1 MKYDAFISYR
11 HSELDMYVAKKIHKG
26 LETFKVP
33 RSVKKIGGKSKIT
46 RVFRDQEELPIG
58 SDLGDNI
65 SGALKESEYLLVICS
80 PRTPESY
87 WVQKEI
93 DTFISLHPRDHILA
107 ILVEG
112 EPCDSFP
119 TQLLND
125 EKGNP
130 VEPLAA
136 DVRGENIKE
145 VNKKLK
151 TEIIRL
157 AAPIL
162 HCSYDDL
169 RQRHRERRIKRVFS
183 VVTAA
188 FVIIAALGIGFG
200 VYNAKMANE
209 IAKNYKEK
217 QITQSKSLA
226 DTSLNLYKE
235 GDLKTAALV
244 AVSALPSEENERPY
258 VAEAENA
265 LSKALHVYDSTS
277 VITKGALF
285 KHDLTVADTHFD
297 NTGKYLVTT
306 DRSSTV
312 YVWDM
317 DIEDCILK
325 I

>member
-11 HSELDMYVAKKIHKG
+11 HSELDMFVAKKIHKG

-33 RSVKKIGGKSKIT
+33 RQVKKIGGKSKIT

-112 EPCDSFP
+112 EPNESFP
-119 TQLLND
+119 AQLLND
-125 EKGNP
+125 ENGNP

-136 DVRGENIKE
+136 DVRGDNIKE

-169 RQRHRERRIKRVFS
+169 RQRHRERRIKRIFS
-183 VVTAA
+183 IVTAA

-200 VYNAKMANE
+200 IYNAKMANE
-209 IAKNYKEK
+209 IARNYKEK
-217 QITQSKSLA
+217 QIT
-226 DTSLNLYKE
+226 
-235 GDLKTAALV
+235 
-244 AVSALPSEENERPY
+244 
-258 VAEAENA
+258 
-265 LSKALHVYDSTS
+265 
-277 VITKGALF
+277 
-285 KHDLTVADTHFD
+285 
-297 NTGKYLVTT
+297 
-306 DRSSTV
+306 
-312 YVWDM
+312 
-317 DIEDCILK
+317 
-325 I
+325 

>member
-11 HSELDMYVAKKIHKG
+11 HSELDMFVAKKIHKG

-33 RSVKKIGGKSKIT
+33 RQVKKIGGKSKIT

-65 SGALKESEYLLVICS
+65 TSALRESEYLLVICS

-112 EPCDSFP
+112 EPNESFP
-119 TQLLND
+119 SQLLND
-125 EKGNP
+125 ENGNP

-136 DVRGENIKE
+136 DVRGDNIKE

-162 HCSYDDL
+162 
-169 RQRHRERRIKRVFS
+169 RMMI
-183 VVTAA
+183 
-188 FVIIAALGIGFG
+188 
-200 VYNAKMANE
+200 
-209 IAKNYKEK
+209 
-217 QITQSKSLA
+217 
-226 DTSLNLYKE
+226 
-235 GDLKTAALV
+235 
-244 AVSALPSEENERPY
+244 
-258 VAEAENA
+258 
-265 LSKALHVYDSTS
+265 
-277 VITKGALF
+277 
-285 KHDLTVADTHFD
+285 
-297 NTGKYLVTT
+297 
-306 DRSSTV
+306 
-312 YVWDM
+312 
-317 DIEDCILK
+317 
-325 I
+325 